1 MVFVSDEQAET
12 ATAAEGRADAPASD
26 RDATA
31 DDILEALKM
40 VVDPEIG
47 INIVDLGLVYDVTV
61 DGGVASVT
69 YTLTSMGCPVGPM
82 IEAQM
87 HQILETLPGVETFN
101 AQMVFRPAW
110 SPEMMSDEAKAALGY
125 L

>member
-1 MVFVSDEQAET
+1 MSEEQQT
-12 ATAAEGRADAPASD
+12 ATDETQIPSD
-26 RDATA
+26 PNRDATS
-31 DDILEALKM
+31 DDVLESLK
-40 VVDPEIG
+40 VVIDPEIG
-47 INIVDLGLVYDVTV
+47 INIVDLGLVYDVAV
-61 DGGVASVT
+61 DDGVATVT

-87 HQILETLPGVETFN
+87 QAIVESLPGITAVN
-101 AQMVFRPAW
+101 SQMVFRPAW

>member
-1 MVFVSDEQAET
+1 MDVSDEQTDTT
-12 ATAAEGRADAPASD
+12 AQAPD

-31 DDILEALKM
+31 DDILEALKV

-47 INIVDLGLVYDVTV
+47 INIVDLGLVYDVAV
-61 DGGVASVT
+61 DDGVASVT

-82 IEAQM
+82 IEGQM
-87 HQILETLPGVETFN
+87 QQILETLPGIQSFN
-101 AQMVFRPAW
+101 AQIVFRPAW
-110 SPEMMSDEAKAALGY
+110 SPEMISDEAKAALGY

>member
-1 MVFVSDEQAET
+1 MSEEPHTTTEEQLP
-12 ATAAEGRADAPASD
+12 G
-26 RDATA
+26 RDATS
-31 DDILEALKM
+31 DDVLEALKV

-47 INIVDLGLVYDVTV
+47 INIVDLGLVYDVSV
-61 DGGVASVT
+61 QDGIATVT

-87 HQILETLPGVETFN
+87 QAIVETLPGIESVN
-101 AQMVFRPAW
+101 SQMVFRPAW

>member
-1 MVFVSDEQAET
+1 MSAEEQLAPSNGEQA
-12 ATAAEGRADAPASD
+12 D
-26 RDATA
+26 RDATPE
-31 DDILEALKM
+31 DILEALKV

-47 INIVDLGLVYDVTV
+47 INIVDLGLVYDVKVEDRAAT
-61 DGGVASVT
+61 VT

-82 IEAQM
+82 IEGQM
-87 HQILETLPGVETFN
+87 QAILETLPGLDDVK
-101 AQMVFRPAW
+101 AQVVFRPAW

>member
-1 MVFVSDEQAET
+1 MSEDQS
-12 ATAAEGRADAPASD
+12 ATTESAGAP
-26 RDATA
+26 TGE
-31 DDILEALKM
+31 DILEALKV

-47 INIVDLGLVYDVTV
+47 INIVDLGLVYDVVV
-61 DGGVASVT
+61 DDGVATVT

-87 HQILETLPGVETFN
+87 KAILDTLPGLESVN